1 LPQDAVQ
8 EAGLQ
13 IAASGRDM
21 SDAITALDPQVA
33 ALTTARND
41 PDIAA
46 APQSPKQF
54 VGRHPDRCTDLGING
69 RPEISH

>member
-1 LPQDAVQ
+1 VQ

-21 SDAITALDPQVA
+21 SDAIAALDPQVA
-33 ALTTARND
+33 ALAAARND

-46 APQSPKQF
+46 PPQSPKQF
-54 VGRHPDRCTDLGING
+54 VGRHPDRSTDLCISG
-69 RPEISH
+69 RSEISH